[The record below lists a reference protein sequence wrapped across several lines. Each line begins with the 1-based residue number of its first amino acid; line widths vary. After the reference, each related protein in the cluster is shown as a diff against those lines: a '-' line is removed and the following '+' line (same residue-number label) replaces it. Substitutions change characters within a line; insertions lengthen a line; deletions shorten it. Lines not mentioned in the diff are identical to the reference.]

1 MAHRIPAPLRA
12 IGAVLRALLGL
23 ALLAALVAGVPYLLL
38 KVGHQP
44 TELVGGFSLLE
55 QDDGTLFLVTL
66 TCIGW
71 AGWAAFTFS
80 VLLELMAVLRRRSA
94 PRIKGLSGL
103 QSLAS
108 FLIGGIVLL
117 APTAASAA
125 TLPTVAA
132 AATHTAGDSTTTA
145 ESSSAASAAHASA
158 ADWPKHTVTSTTE
171 LPWDLAEE
179 YLGAGTRWKDIAALN
194 PEIPQLVAGDQYLPN
209 GAVIKLPAD
218 ARPVAPASS
227 TAPGVR
233 ASSNTTKA
241 SPQHDDG
248 KNKVAETADE
258 TATSTGEDS
267 TDRPDRVTVHKG
279 DSLWSIADEHG
290 DASDWP
296 AIYEANKDEPTPDGG
311 TFDNPNLIF
320 PGQVLDL
327 PEPKTAKAPP
337 ADQPAAKPKTPA
349 KPDNTQNA
357 ETPQQ
362 NTSDVDA
369 EADQNELA
377 SATPPPSH
385 TAQAPS
391 TTAPPPSATS
401 TPAPAVRHSDE
412 DSSVSTVMYAAGGAL
427 VAGGVVMMLRRRR
440 ALQRRRRGDGQRIA
454 MPTGRTAAAEQ
465 ALRSVDSSTELRL
478 LDAVL
483 RTLADQLAAQ
493 EQALPPVAAVQ
504 LGTEGVLLHLS
515 ATEADSE
522 GGAEPSA
529 IEPVVPFTA
538 VEGHPGVWWCPADS
552 ADLLDEESLSD
563 VPAPYPGLV
572 PLGEDTTGGILLVD
586 VEEFGALH
594 LTGSRR
600 TQLLRTL
607 GISLALSPLS
617 DQIDI
622 LVAGED
628 TAPGLSMLDSQR
640 VHPHE
645 NLDTAATAARG
656 HHADQQRLLT
666 TSGLPDLFHARV
678 SDDAEEFDP
687 LVILADLETCPSA
700 EAMEQLAGILA
711 DEPLSSTVVITSSA
725 QPARATSGGV
735 WEIDTDSPA
744 LPVPNTPLHCVL
756 SMCTDEEYADV
767 LELALTADSPT
778 DIPPAEPV
786 PLSTL
791 LPGTIP
797 GLIATPPAP
806 TAPAPGSDSVP
817 SGASPSLL
825 AVLADLDDDPEDA
838 GEDDEA
844 EPARTEGSGAGTD
857 PDQESAPRNAAAA
870 ELPQQFPLAEE
881 NTTKVAGDTSAPA
894 GAADVKTA
902 GAEGTNTSVVP
913 IPPSSATPG
922 HAVRHASRA
931 LPQISIRLPAP
942 SSVQGD
948 VTPQSPAEAGKA
960 AGPATPAEDPGIDFP
975 EDRPLVKILGT
986 VEVTGARGTVDS
998 NRHTRALEL
1007 AAFLVLHPGATAPQ
1021 VDEVLSPRG
1030 GLTNPKT
1037 RNTRLRDV
1045 RRWLGLDDE
1054 GEPFF
1059 RRMAKHA
1066 DGHRLV
1072 GVECDW
1078 IQFQLLHDIALQVPR
1093 AQGVVLLHRALEL
1106 VRGRPFSGVRSTY
1119 YSWAEPIVE
1128 EINDTVV
1135 NSASMLANWHLEAGN
1150 GRGALW
1156 AAGRGLEVARER
1168 EELWRHRLRALAL
1181 LGDHSG
1187 LEDAIRRLET
1197 LLVDN
1202 GWAMEEETA
1211 ETIRMAQVTRR

>member
-1 MAHRIPAPLRA
+1 MAHRTPAPLRA
-12 IGAVLRALLGL
+12 IGALLRALLGL
-23 ALLAALVAGVPYLLL
+23 ALLAALVAGVPYVLL
-38 KVGHQP
+38 KLGHQP
-44 TELVGGFSLLE
+44 TELAGGFSLLE

-94 PRIKGLSGL
+94 PRIKGLGGL

-108 FLIGGIVLL
+108 LLIGSIVLL

-125 TLPTVAA
+125 TLPTIAA
-132 AATHTAGDSTTTA
+132 AATHTAGDSTATA
-145 ESSSAASAAHASA
+145 GASSATPAAQAA
-158 ADWPKHTVTSTTE
+158 TADWPKHTVTSTTE

-218 ARPVAPASS
+218 ARPVAPATS
-227 TAPGVR
+227 TTPGVR
-233 ASSNTTKA
+233 TSA
-241 SPQHDDG
+241 SPQRDDST
-248 KNKVAETADE
+248 NKGAATADE
-258 TATSTGEDS
+258 TAAAAGEDG
-267 TDRPDRVTVHKG
+267 TDRPDRVTVRKG

-290 DASDWP
+290 DPSDWP

-327 PEPKTAKAPP
+327 PEPKTAKTPP
-337 ADQPAAKPKTPA
+337 ADQHAAKPKTPA
-349 KPDNTQNA
+349 KPGNTQDA
-357 ETPQQ
+357 EKPQQ
-362 NTSDVDA
+362 NTPDADV
-369 EADQNELA
+369 EADQDDPPA
-377 SATPPPSH
+377 ATPSPSH
-385 TAQAPS
+385 TAQDPSGTAPTPSAS
-391 TTAPPPSATS
+391 TTN
-401 TPAPAVRHSDE
+401 TPAPAVQHSDE
-412 DSSVSTVMYAAGGAL
+412 DAAMSTVLYAAGGSL

-440 ALQRRRRGDGQRIA
+440 ALQRRRRGDGRRIA

-478 LDAVL
+478 LDSVL

-515 ATEADSE
+515 ASGADSE
-522 GGAEPSA
+522 GGTEPSA
-529 IEPVVPFTA
+529 LEPVAPFTA
-538 VEGHPGVWWCPADS
+538 VEGRPGVWWCPADS
-552 ADLLDEESLSD
+552 GDLLDEESLSD

-617 DQIDI
+617 GQIDV

-645 NLDTAATAARG
+645 NLDTAARAARG

-666 TSGLPDLFHARV
+666 ASDLPDLFHARV
-678 SDDAEEFDP
+678 SDDAEEFHP
-687 LVILADLETCPSA
+687 LVVLADLDTCPA
-700 EAMEQLAGILA
+700 TEAMDQLAGVLA

-725 QPARATSGGV
+725 QPARATLGGV

-778 DIPPAEPV
+778 DVPPADPV
-786 PLSTL
+786 PLSKL
-791 LPGTIP
+791 LPGATTP
-797 GLIATPPAP
+797 GPVATPPASD
-806 TAPAPGSDSVP
+806 APASGSDSVT

-838 GEDDEA
+838 GEDDEV

-857 PDQESAPRNAAAA
+857 PDEESAPRNAAAA
-870 ELPQQFPLAEE
+870 ELP
-881 NTTKVAGDTSAPA
+881 DTPA
-894 GAADVKTA
+894 GAANVKTGGT
-902 GAEGTNTSVVP
+902 GAASSSAVP
-913 IPPSSATPG
+913 VLPASATPG
-922 HAVRHASRA
+922 HVVRPASRA

-942 SSVQGD
+942 ALGD
-948 VTPQSPAEAGKA
+948 VTPQSPADASKA
-960 AGPATPAEDPGIDFP
+960 SGPANAAEIPGIDFP
-975 EDRPLVKILGT
+975 EDRPVVKILGT

-1021 VDEVLSPRG
+1021 IDEVLSPRG

-1093 AQGVVLLHRALEL
+1093 PQGVTLLHRALEL
-1106 VRGRPFSGVRSTY
+1106 VRGRPFSGVNSTY

-1128 EINDTVV
+1128 DINDTVV

-1168 EELWRHRLRALAL
+1168 EELWRHRFRALAL
-1181 LGDHSG
+1181 LGDHAG

-1211 ETIRMAQVTRR
+1211 EAIRMAQVTRR

>member
-1 MAHRIPAPLRA
+1 MAHRTPAPLRA
-12 IGAVLRALLGL
+12 IGALLRALLGL
-23 ALLAALVAGVPYLLL
+23 ALLAALVAGLPYLLL

-44 TELVGGFSLLE
+44 TELADGFSLLE

-94 PRIKGLSGL
+94 PRIKGLGGL

-132 AATHTAGDSTTTA
+132 AATHTMGSATA
-145 ESSSAASAAHASA
+145 AEASSATPAARAST

-194 PEIPQLVAGDQYLPN
+194 PEIPQLVAGDQYLPK
-209 GAVIKLPAD
+209 GATIKLPAD
-218 ARPVAPASS
+218 ARPVAPAAS
-227 TAPGVR
+227 TAPEVR
-233 ASSNTTKA
+233 GSTANVSA
-241 SPQHDDG
+241 QRDDS
-248 KNKVAETADE
+248 KNKAAETAEE
-258 TATSTGEDS
+258 TATAMGDDGTG
-267 TDRPDRVTVHKG
+267 RPDHVTVRKG

-290 DASDWP
+290 DPSDWP

-311 TFDNPNLIF
+311 TFGNPNLIF

-327 PEPKTAKAPP
+327 PEPKASKAPP
-337 ADQPAAKPKTPA
+337 TDRQAAKPKTPA

-357 ETPQQ
+357 DKPQHNTP
-362 NTSDVDA
+362 DGDA
-369 EADQNELA
+369 EADQDYPPA
-377 SATPPPSH
+377 ATPSPSQ
-385 TAQAPS
+385 TAPAPS
-391 TTAPPPSATS
+391 GTAPTPSASTTS
-401 TPAPAVRHSDE
+401 TPAPAPAVRDSDE
-412 DSSVSTVMYAAGGAL
+412 DSSLSTVLYAAGGSL

-440 ALQRRRRGDGQRIA
+440 ALQRRRRGDGRRIA

-478 LDAVL
+478 LDTVL
-483 RTLADQLAAQ
+483 RTLAVQLAAQ

-515 ATEADSE
+515 ATGAGSE
-522 GGAEPSA
+522 DGMEPSA
-529 IEPVVPFTA
+529 LEPVTPFTA
-538 VEGHPGVWWCPADS
+538 VEGRPGLWWCPADS
-552 ADLLDEESLSD
+552 ADLLDEESLVD
-563 VPAPYPGLV
+563 VSAPYPGLV
-572 PLGEDTTGGILLVD
+572 PLGEDSMGGILLVD

-617 DQIDI
+617 GQIDV

-645 NLDTAATAARG
+645 NLDTAARAARG

-666 TSGLPDLFHARV
+666 ASGLPDLFHARV
-678 SDDAEEFDP
+678 SDDAEEFHP
-687 LVILADLETCPSA
+687 LVVLADLDTCPAA

-725 QPARATSGGV
+725 QPAPSTSGGG
-735 WEIDTDSPA
+735 WEIDTDSTA

-778 DIPPAEPV
+778 DVPPADPV
-786 PLSTL
+786 PLSKL
-791 LPGTIP
+791 LPGAAP
-797 GLIATPPAP
+797 GLVATPPAAA
-806 TAPAPGSDSVP
+806 APASGSESVT

-825 AVLADLDDDPEDA
+825 AVLADLEDNPEDA
-838 GEDDEA
+838 GEDDEG
-844 EPARTEGSGAGTD
+844 ETARGEGSGAGTD
-857 PDQESAPRNAAAA
+857 RDHESAPRNADAAD
-870 ELPQQFPLAEE
+870 LPEQFLPSQEDSP
-881 NTTKVAGDTSAPA
+881 NVAGDTSAA
-894 GAADVKTA
+894 GGAADVKAA
-902 GAEGTNTSVVP
+902 GDGVASASVVP
-913 IPPSSATPG
+913 VLPA
-922 HAVRHASRA
+922 RA
-931 LPQISIRLPAP
+931 LPQISLRLPAP
-942 SSVQGD
+942 APALGD
-948 VTPQSPAEAGKA
+948 VTLQSPTDAAEA
-960 AGPATPAEDPGIDFP
+960 AGPATAAEIPDIDFP
-975 EDRPLVKILGT
+975 DDRPLVKILGS

-1059 RRMAKHA
+1059 RRMTKHA

-1093 AQGVVLLHRALEL
+1093 PQGVVLLHRALDL
-1106 VRGRPFSGVRSTY
+1106 VRGRPFSGVSSTY

-1128 EINDTVV
+1128 DINDMVV
-1135 NSASMLANWHLEAGN
+1135 NSASMLANWYLEAGN

-1168 EELWRHRLRALAL
+1168 EELWRHRFRALAL
-1181 LGDHSG
+1181 LGDRSG
-1187 LEDAIRRLET
+1187 LGDAIRRLET